1 MSPREGLVVVVPP
14 GYDWAGVPAIL
25 EQKRHWIARTSAEM
39 ERRRPLVEGAESLV
53 LPEAVNLR
61 FVSEEWQV
69 EYRVG
74 SNGSAAVQA
83 REAGGCV
90 VRVTGNVAD
99 DVACRKALTRWV
111 VRKGRDL
118 LVPVTEDLAR
128 ANGFRVGKVS
138 IRQQRSRWGSC
149 SRAKGISLNVK
160 LLFLPPDIVEYVLL
174 HELCHTVEM
183 NHSPRFWAL
192 MENIDPGYRQK
203 RKLLK
208 TAGDHVPG
216 WMADT

>member
-1 MSPREGLVVVVPP
+1 MSPHEGLVVVVPL
-14 GYDWAGVPAIL
+14 GYDWRGIPALL
-25 EQKRHWIARTSAEM
+25 EEKHHWIARTSAEM
-39 ERRRPLVEGAESLV
+39 ERRRPLVEGAEALV

-69 EYRVG
+69 EYRPG
-74 SNGSAAVQA
+74 GNGSAAVQA
-83 REAGGCV
+83 RDARGCV

-99 DVACRKALTRWV
+99 DIACRKALARWV
-111 VRKGRDL
+111 MRKGRDL
-118 LVPVTEDLAR
+118 LVPATEDLAR
-128 ANGFRVGKVS
+128 TKGFRVGKVS
-138 IRQQRSRWGSC
+138 IRQQRTRWGSC
-149 SRAKGISLNVK
+149 SRAKGLSLNVK
-160 LLFLPPDIVEYVLL
+160 LMFLPPDIVEYVLL

-192 MENIDPGYRQK
+192 METIDPGYRHK

-216 WMADT
+216 WMADS